1 MAFMQKLRE
10 KVLARPGKLVLPEG
24 SDARVVTAARTL
36 IDEKLAREIVLL
48 GTEAELANAA
58 REAGVSLDGLTCI
71 NPETAPQLDEYVEYY
86 YDLRKHKKGFTMDK
100 ARYMLEDA
108 LTFGAAMV
116 AKGYVDGMVA
126 GAVNATADVLRAS
139 IIVVRP
145 SPGIATVSSCFA
157 MIVPN
162 CPYGADGAFIYSD
175 CGAVPNPDPEQLSD
189 IAIAAAD
196 SCRKLLGVEPIVAML
211 SFATKGSASDP
222 IVDKVIE
229 ATRIVREKAPHLIV
243 DGELQ
248 ADTALVESVGKSK
261 APGSPVA
268 GRANTLIFPDLNA
281 GNIAY
286 KLTERLTGGEA
297 YGPLLQ
303 GLSKPVNDLSRG
315 CKASDIVNV
324 AIITQAQGM
333 E

>member
-1 MAFMQKLRE
+1 MAFMERLRE
-10 KVLARPGKLVLPEG
+10 KVLAAPARLVLPEG
-24 SDARVVTAARTL
+24 NDPRVAAAARTL

-48 GTEAELANAA
+48 GTEDEIANAA
-58 REAGVSLDGLTCI
+58 REASVTLGGIETV
-71 NPETAPQLDEYVEYY
+71 NPATSPRLEEFVTHYY
-86 YDLRKHKKGFTMDK
+86 ELRKHKGITEQK
-100 ARYMLEDA
+100 ARYMLDDV
-108 LTFGAAMV
+108 LTFGAMMV
-116 AKGYVDGMVA
+116 AKGYVDGMV
-126 GAVNATADVLRAS
+126 GGSVHATADLLRAS
-139 IIVVRP
+139 ITVVKP
-145 SPGIATVSSCFA
+145 AAGIKTISSCFA
-157 MIVPN
+157 MVVPN
-162 CPYGADGAFIYSD
+162 CSYGAGGAFIYSD
-175 CGAVPNPDPEQLSD
+175 CGAVPNPTAEQLAD
-189 IAIAAAD
+189 IAIAAAG

-229 ATRIVREKAPHLIV
+229 ATNIVREKAPDLVV

-248 ADTALVESVGKSK
+248 ADAALVESVGKSK

-303 GLSKPVNDLSRG
+303 GLARPVNDLSRG

-324 AIITQAQGM
+324 AIITQVQGM
-333 E
+333 A